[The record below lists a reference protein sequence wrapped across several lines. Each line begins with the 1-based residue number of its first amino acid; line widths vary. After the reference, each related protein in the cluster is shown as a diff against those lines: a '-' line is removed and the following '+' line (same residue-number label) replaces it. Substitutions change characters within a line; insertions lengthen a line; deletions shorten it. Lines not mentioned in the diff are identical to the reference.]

1 MISSWN
7 PITYGTTYTLYT
19 VQISSKSFSTAFS
32 LENQIL
38 WHDPFH
44 KVLFYV
50 KHSLLYGTVINF
62 LNIIYSMSNTLLV
75 LYQGNHLRVASS
87 RRYCRYLVPILL
99 AHWPSW
105 RLDCSRVGNS
115 IIGFSIK

>member
-7 PITYGTTYTLYT
+7 PITYGTTYT

-75 LYQGNHLRVASS
+75 LYQGNNLHV
-87 RRYCRYLVPILL
+87 
-99 AHWPSW
+99 
-105 RLDCSRVGNS
+105 
-115 IIGFSIK
+115 